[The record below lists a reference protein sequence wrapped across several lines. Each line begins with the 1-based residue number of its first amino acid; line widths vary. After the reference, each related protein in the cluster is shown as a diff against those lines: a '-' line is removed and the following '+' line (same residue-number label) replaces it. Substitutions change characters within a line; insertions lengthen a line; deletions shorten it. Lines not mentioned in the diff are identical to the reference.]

1 MPDKKAVGKKDCAEW
16 VTKRIPFSGAF
27 FSLFSAVTT
36 NIFQKKEQNFHC
48 SNGES
53 GEESCCGCLKNGL
66 NHNPQPKKLYSIQ
79 IKVKNSSPQSQGS
92 SLHMAFI
99 FTQHII
105 CYINFHMDA
114 GFFDSCK
121 LA

>member
-27 FSLFSAVTT
+27 FHFSLLLPQTF
-36 NIFQKKEQNFHC
+36 FKKEQNFHC

>member
-36 NIFQKKEQNFHC
+36 NIFQKKSKTFIVQM
-48 SNGES
+48 GKWRRKLLWL
-53 GEESCCGCLKNGL
+53 LKNGL

-99 FTQHII
+99 FTQHIKCNI
-105 CYINFHMDA
+105 YFHMDA
-114 GFFDSCK
+114 GFFDNCK